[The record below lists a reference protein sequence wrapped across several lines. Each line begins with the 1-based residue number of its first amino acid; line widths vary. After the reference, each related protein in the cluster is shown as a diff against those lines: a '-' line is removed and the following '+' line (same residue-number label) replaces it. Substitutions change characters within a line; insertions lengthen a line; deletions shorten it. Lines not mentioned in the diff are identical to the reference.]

1 MLRFLAGRLFS
12 SFLSIIGA
20 TLAIFTLTNFHNDPR
35 LLFVPDSGNG
45 ITQEQW
51 DKLGERLGMNKP
63 FHERYIDWIGR
74 TLRGDLGISLA
85 RQMAVTEIV
94 MAKIPATLE
103 LALGG
108 WIFAILLGIPTGVV
122 AAVFRGSFWDYVA
135 RGAALVGQ
143 AAPPFVTGLVLIY
156 IFNQWI
162 QPGGEPYCQQEEES
176 QSLM

>member
-108 WIFAILLGIPTGVV
+108 WIFAILLGIPTEVV
-122 AAVFRGSFWDYVA
+122 AAVFWGSA
-135 RGAALVGQ
+135 RD
-143 AAPPFVTGLVLIY
+143 
-156 IFNQWI
+156 
-162 QPGGEPYCQQEEES
+162 
-176 QSLM
+176 

>member
-20 TLAIFTLTNFHNDPR
+20 TLAVFTLTNFHNDPR

-85 RQMAVTEIV
+85 RQMAVTDIV
-94 MAKIPATLE
+94 MAKDDFSLTDQEIKEKVMAMEDADYDSVGVQGEEIKGVRNVIQKDNKSVASSITPACVAEAAVNE
-103 LALGG
+103 LD
-108 WIFAILLGIPTGVV
+108 V
-122 AAVFRGSFWDYVA
+122 AAS
-135 RGAALVGQ
+135 
-143 AAPPFVTGLVLIY
+143 
-156 IFNQWI
+156 
-162 QPGGEPYCQQEEES
+162 
-176 QSLM
+176 SLWRKT